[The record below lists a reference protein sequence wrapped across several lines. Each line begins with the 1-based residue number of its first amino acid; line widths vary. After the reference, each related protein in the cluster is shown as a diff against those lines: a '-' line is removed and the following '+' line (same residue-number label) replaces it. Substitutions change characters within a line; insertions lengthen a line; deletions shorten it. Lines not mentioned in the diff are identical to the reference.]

1 LTDEKEDEDERRL
14 EVVGTEKLDDRWEER
29 RVEAAMTETQGL
41 VVESG

>member
-29 RVEAAMTETQGL
+29 RVEAADDGTQR
-41 VVESG
+41 V